1 MPDNKGFVLI
11 ELLMKGLTVTE
22 FLLLASMI
30 PIQLATTVSEVCA
43 SREQAYFAAMQRD
56 LENLDAR
63 QAIYYV
69 DRLSY
74 SSSSMDLRFTNS
86 DGVAVTIVASPS
98 GWSGTATHAALGAGE
113 GCAIYLGSV
122 PAPTSPVTPP
132 QPGELA
138 CTS

>member
-11 ELLMKGLTVTE
+11 ELLMKAVTVTG
-22 FLLLASMI
+22 FLSVTSMI
-30 PIQLATTVSEVCA
+30 GIQLASVTSKVST
-43 SREQAYFAAMQRD
+43 SREQAYFAAMQWD

-74 SSSSMDLRFTNS
+74 SSSSTDLRFTNS

-98 GWSGTATHAALGAGE
+98 GWSGTATHAALGPGE
-113 GCAIYLGSV
+113 GCVIYRGSV